1 MKVSIIIALK
11 NTKSFLKKCLDSI
24 VNQTISDFEILVID
38 DNSDEKSDGLIK
50 NFNDERIKYHF
61 LDKQVGIGGVRNV
74 GLNLAKGEYISFID
88 SDDWVDYDF
97 IEKSLNAMIKTKSEI
112 GVVGRIRDYGYETSK
127 NSFRTKYSQET
138 VFNSNFAFKVM
149 TMEYSIG
156 TRISTSV
163 ADKIFKR
170 SLIENNNIRFLENTI
185 FEEIPFIFTA
195 MLKSKSVILIQDV
208 FYHHYKREGSILLS
222 FKKKNIDDICNICN
236 EIRKMLQA
244 NDLYEE
250 YSFNLYKV
258 TQHLYNLIVK
268 QIFQYVRCD
277 DARKELLAY
286 SLKKIGVLF
295 NFDELI
301 KFKTA
306 EEIRSHIQPEV
317 DNPYI

>member
-170 SLIENNNIRFLENTI
+170 
-185 FEEIPFIFTA
+185 A
-195 MLKSKSVILIQDV
+195 
-208 FYHHYKREGSILLS
+208 
-222 FKKKNIDDICNICN
+222 
-236 EIRKMLQA
+236 
-244 NDLYEE
+244 
-250 YSFNLYKV
+250 
-258 TQHLYNLIVK
+258 
-268 QIFQYVRCD
+268 
-277 DARKELLAY
+277 
-286 SLKKIGVLF
+286 
-295 NFDELI
+295 
-301 KFKTA
+301 
-306 EEIRSHIQPEV
+306 
-317 DNPYI
+317 